1 MKLFDNL
8 LDKMKLSSDD
18 DEYEDDDDMMDED
31 EVEEER
37 IPRRMRKAA
46 IKEDSYDDDYEEEEK
61 VEKVRPK
68 KNVSERQTKSNS
80 NKIVNLRRV
89 TSSSMEVCLFKP
101 NNYDTDS
108 REIADTLLEGK
119 SVLLNF
125 EGIEIAVAQRIVD
138 FISGVTHAIDGKL
151 QKISRYIF
159 IVTPRNVD
167 LSGDFTE
174 SDLNDFAFSQGLDF

>member
-1 MKLFDNL
+1 MKLKL
-8 LDKMKLSSDD
+8 LRWLDEYEDEIYD
-18 DEYEDDDDMMDED
+18 DEYEDDDMMDDD

-37 IPRRMRKAA
+37 VSRRMRKAST
-46 IKEDSYDDDYEEEEK
+46 KEDTYDDDDEEEK
-61 VEKVRPK
+61 VEKVRPR
-68 KNVSERQTKSNS
+68 KNVSERQAKSGS

>member
-1 MKLFDNL
+1 MYRAYICSPLGGNVSANIENAKRYARYALECGMAPFIPHFYALILN
-8 LDKMKLSSDD
+8 DD
-18 DEYEDDDDMMDED
+18 D
-31 EVEEER
+31 
-37 IPRRMRKAA
+37 
-46 IKEDSYDDDYEEEEK
+46 EEEK

-68 KNVSERQTKSNS
+68 KNVSERQAKSGS

>member
-18 DEYEDDDDMMDED
+18 DEYEDDDMMDDD

-37 IPRRMRKAA
+37 VSRRMRKAA
-46 IKEDSYDDDYEEEEK
+46 TKEDTYDDGDEEEK
-61 VEKVRPK
+61 VEKVRPR
-68 KNVSERQTKSNS
+68 KNVSERQAKSSS

-89 TSSSMEVCLFKP
+89 TSSIMEVCLFKP

>member
-1 MKLFDNL
+1 MGSEMCIRD
-8 LDKMKLSSDD
+8 ST
-18 DEYEDDDDMMDED
+18 YDDDD
-31 EVEEER
+31 
-37 IPRRMRKAA
+37 
-46 IKEDSYDDDYEEEEK
+46 EEEK
-61 VEKVRPK
+61 VEKVRPR
-68 KNVSERQTKSNS
+68 KNVSERQAKSSS